1 MVGESLAVSFPRTKE
16 QPPTLE
22 QVNLAGQ
29 RSALYTF
36 ADEEPVDPKGLY
48 PWAFIG
54 LKWSPDGQAIALTAG
69 PAATADYHSSPS
81 PSGEKMM
88 FLRLERFDQGSLYL
102 QPLDAPEQQVE
113 ILRGLRGS
121 PGFYGNYYPEWLS
134 VYWF

>member
-36 ADEEPVDPKGLY
+36 VDEEPVDPKGLY

-54 LKWSPDGQAIALTAG
+54 LNGHRMGSHSPTAG